1 MRKKLHHLIYSLVVY
16 YKNDQRKSTFKFKK
30 ERLVMKKFKD
40 EFGLDEMSI
49 TERMFRLDVPDL
61 CESMLN
67 LKDKDLLVS
76 VPINIG
82 SDQYFFIIEKYK
94 DCSYSVK
101 LCKGTSLKVI
111 KEIKEYLK
119 AYHVGGIDTAIDG
132 TVSLNKFLTK
142 CLLYM
147 YPEYKEFK
155 DFIKKD
161 FLVSIVQDYALEDHE
176 TGKTL
181 KEYIKIRINRKMNS
195 I

>member
-1 MRKKLHHLIYSLVVY
+1 
-16 YKNDQRKSTFKFKK
+16 
-30 ERLVMKKFKD
+30 MKKFKD
-40 EFGLDEMSI
+40 EFGFDEEMSI

-67 LKDKDLLVS
+67 LKDKDLIVS

-82 SDQYFFIIEKYK
+82 SDQYFFVIEKYQG
-94 DCSYSVK
+94 CSYSVK
-101 LCKGTSLKVI
+101 LCKGTSLDEVI
-111 KEIKEYLK
+111 KEIKEYPK
-119 AYHVGGIDTAIDG
+119 AYHVGTDNAIDG
-132 TVSLNKFLTK
+132 TTSLNKFLTK

-176 TGKTL
+176 TRKTL
-181 KEYIKIRINRKMNS
+181 KEYIKFKIIRQMKS

>member
-1 MRKKLHHLIYSLVVY
+1 
-16 YKNDQRKSTFKFKK
+16 
-30 ERLVMKKFKD
+30 MKKFKD
-40 EFGLDEMSI
+40 EFGFDEEISL
-49 TERMFRLDVPDL
+49 TERMFRLDIPDL

-82 SDQYFFIIEKYK
+82 SDQYFFVIEKSSK
-94 DCSYSVK
+94 GCSYSVK
-101 LCKGTSLKVI
+101 LYKGTSLNEVV
-111 KEIKEYLK
+111 KEIKEYPK
-119 AYHVGGIDTAIDG
+119 VYHVGRDNAIDG
-132 TVSLNKFLTK
+132 TTALNKFLTK
-142 CLLYM
+142 CLLDM

-161 FLVSIVQDYALEDHE
+161 FLVSIVQDYALDHK

-181 KEYIKIRINRKMNS
+181 KEYIKFRVNRKLNS

>member
-1 MRKKLHHLIYSLVVY
+1 
-16 YKNDQRKSTFKFKK
+16 
-30 ERLVMKKFKD
+30 MKKFKD
-40 EFGLDEMSI
+40 EFGFDEEMSI

-67 LKDKDLLVS
+67 LKDKDLIVS

-94 DCSYSVK
+94 GCSYSVK

-111 KEIKEYLK
+111 KEIKEYPK
-119 AYHVGGIDTAIDG
+119 AYHVGTDNAIDG
-132 TVSLNKFLTK
+132 TTSLNKFLTK

-176 TGKTL
+176 TRKTL
-181 KEYIKIRINRKMNS
+181 KEYIKFKIIRQMKS

>member
-1 MRKKLHHLIYSLVVY
+1 
-16 YKNDQRKSTFKFKK
+16 
-30 ERLVMKKFKD
+30 MKKFKD
-40 EFGLDEMSI
+40 EFGFDEEMSI

-67 LKDKDLLVS
+67 LKDKDLIVS

-82 SDQYFFIIEKYK
+82 SDQYFFVIKK
-94 DCSYSVK
+94 SKGCSYSVK
-101 LCKGTSLKVI
+101 LYKGTSLNEVI
-111 KEIKEYLK
+111 KEIKEYPK
-119 AYHVGGIDTAIDG
+119 AYHVGTETDNAIDG
-132 TVSLNKFLTK
+132 TTALNKFLTK

-181 KEYIKIRINRKMNS
+181 KEYIKFRINRKMNS

>member
-1 MRKKLHHLIYSLVVY
+1 
-16 YKNDQRKSTFKFKK
+16 
-30 ERLVMKKFKD
+30 MKKFKD

>member
-1 MRKKLHHLIYSLVVY
+1 
-16 YKNDQRKSTFKFKK
+16 
-30 ERLVMKKFKD
+30 MKKFKD
-40 EFGLDEMSI
+40 EFGFDEISI
-49 TERMFRLDVPDL
+49 TERMFRLDIPDL

-67 LKDKDLLVS
+67 LKDKDLIVS

-82 SDQYFFIIEKYK
+82 SDQYFFVIEKSK
-94 DCSYSVK
+94 GCSYSVK
-101 LCKGTSLKVI
+101 LYKGTSLDEVI
-111 KEIKEYLK
+111 KEIKEYPK
-119 AYHVGGIDTAIDG
+119 AYHVGTDNAIDG

-176 TGKTL
+176 TRKTL
-181 KEYIKIRINRKMNS
+181 KEYIKFKIIRQMKS

>member
-1 MRKKLHHLIYSLVVY
+1 MFYFQISKGEIS
-16 YKNDQRKSTFKFKK
+16 
-30 ERLVMKKFKD
+30 MKKFKD
-40 EFGLDEMSI
+40 EFGLDEISI
-49 TERMFRLDVPDL
+49 TERMFRLDIPDL

-76 VPINIG
+76 VPISIG
-82 SDQYFFIIEKYK
+82 SDQYFFVIEKAK
-94 DCSYSVK
+94 GCSYSVK
-101 LCKGTSLKVI
+101 LCKGTSLDEVI
-111 KEIKEYLK
+111 KEIKEYPK
-119 AYHVGGIDTAIDG
+119 AYHVGTDNAIDG

-161 FLVSIVQDYALEDHE
+161 FLVAIVQDYALDHKTE
-176 TGKTL
+176 KTL
-181 KEYIKIRINRKMNS
+181 KEYIKFRVNRKLNS

>member
-1 MRKKLHHLIYSLVVY
+1 MFYFQILKGEIS
-16 YKNDQRKSTFKFKK
+16 
-30 ERLVMKKFKD
+30 MKKFKD
-40 EFGLDEMSI
+40 EFGLDEISI
-49 TERMFRLDVPDL
+49 TERMFRLDIPDL

-67 LKDKDLLVS
+67 LKDKDLIVS

-101 LCKGTSLKVI
+101 LCKGTSLDEVI
-111 KEIKEYLK
+111 KEIKEYPK
-119 AYHVGGIDTAIDG
+119 AYHVGTDNAIDG
-132 TVSLNKFLTK
+132 TTALNKFLTK

-147 YPEYKEFK
+147 YPDYKEFK

-176 TGKTL
+176 TRKTL
-181 KEYIKIRINRKMNS
+181 KEYIKFRVNRKLNS